1 MLLIQLRLEEEKK
14 AAEAARA
21 KKLID
26 DQLRPLQ
33 EEKVRVMCF
42 IYTLYCQSYHI
53 WIVYGSIS
61 MTYFSIVL
69 VDSMFYVIVHI

>member
-1 MLLIQLRLEEEKK
+1 MQLRIEEEKK

-42 IYTLYCQSYHI
+42 IYTLYCQSYMYMDCL
-53 WIVYGSIS
+53 W
-61 MTYFSIVL
+61 
-69 VDSMFYVIVHI
+69 VDFYDIL